1 MSQPPLSADM
11 AAFVAASQ
19 AFATDD
25 PAIAVQRQA
34 YARLCAALAPADYQG
49 LAVSDHRAGDVPLR
63 LVAPRE
69 AAADRPALLYL
80 HGGGWMLGDLDS
92 HGFLAARL
100 ARRLGLAVL
109 LVDYRLAPEHPYP
122 AALDDARQAWDW
134 LQREAGALGLDPTR
148 LAVAGDSAGGTLA
161 AALCLALRQ
170 QGRAQPR
177 AQALIYPALTA
188 RVLPSERRQATA
200 PLLSAADWRTCLDTY
215 LPLPAQRR
223 EPLALPLESTDFR
236 GLAPAFVAVAQRDP
250 LADHGRAY
258 AAALRGGGTPG
269 RLWQGAGLLHGALRA
284 RGRRAEALRE
294 ALEAFLAGELGR
306 PAPRC
311 PGKRQKKTS
320 TAGDGR
326 GSNALM
332 GLSV

>member
-1 MSQPPLSADM
+1 MKAPPLSADM
-11 AAFVAASQ
+11 AAFVTASQ
-19 AFATDD
+19 AFATQD
-25 PAIAVQRQA
+25 PDITAQRQA

-49 LAVSDHRAGDVPLR
+49 LAISDHRAGGVPLR
-63 LVAPRE
+63 LVAPPGTH
-69 AAADRPALLYL
+69 ANHPALLYL

-122 AALDDARQAWDW
+122 AALDDARRAWDW
-134 LQREAGALGLDPTR
+134 LQREAQALGLDERR

-188 RVLPSERRQATA
+188 QVLPSERHQAQA
-200 PLLSAADWRTCLDTY
+200 PLLSATDWRACLDAY
-215 LPLPAQRR
+215 LPRPEDRR
-223 EPLALPLESTDFR
+223 DPLALPLQAGDFS
-236 GLAPAFVAVAQRDP
+236 GLAPALVAVAQRDP

-258 AAALRGGGTPG
+258 AAALRAGGTPS
-269 RLWQGAGLLHGALRA
+269 RLWEGAGLLHGALRA
-284 RGRRAEALRE
+284 PGRRAEALRCV
-294 ALEAFLAGELGR
+294 LERFLGGELGL
-306 PAPRC
+306 ALAANLS
-311 PGKRQKKTS
+311 KDKKKPQPLETEEVQ
-320 TAGDGR
+320 TP
-326 GSNALM
+326 
-332 GLSV
+332 

>member
-1 MSQPPLSADM
+1 MKAPPLSADM
-11 AAFVAASQ
+11 AAFVQASQ
-19 AFATDD
+19 AFATED
-25 PAIAVQRQA
+25 PDLQAQRQA

-63 LVAPRE
+63 MVAPRE
-69 AAADRPALLYL
+69 PAADRPALLYL

-122 AALDDARQAWDW
+122 AALDDALQAWDW
-134 LQREAGALGLDPTR
+134 LQQQAPALGLDGNR
-148 LAVAGDSAGGTLA
+148 LAVAGDSAGGNLA

-188 RVLPSERRQATA
+188 RVLPSERRQAAA
-200 PLLSAADWRTCLDTY
+200 PLLSAADWRACLDVY
-215 LPLPAQRR
+215 LPRPAARG
-223 EPLALPLESTDFR
+223 EALALPLQADDFS

-258 AAALRGGGTPG
+258 AAALHAAGTPC

-294 ALEAFLAGELGR
+294 VLENFLAGELGVL
-306 PAPRC
+306 PTADLA
-311 PGKRQKKTS
+311 KDKKKPQPLETEEVQ
-320 TAGDGR
+320 TP
-326 GSNALM
+326 
-332 GLSV
+332 

>member
-1 MSQPPLSADM
+1 MKAPPLSADM
-11 AAFVAASQ
+11 AAFVTASQ
-19 AFATDD
+19 AFATQD
-25 PAIAVQRQA
+25 PDITAQRQA

-49 LAVSDHRAGDVPLR
+49 LAISDHRAGGVPLR
-63 LVAPRE
+63 LVAPPGTH
-69 AAADRPALLYL
+69 ANHPALLYL

-134 LQREAGALGLDPTR
+134 LQREAQALGLDERR

-188 RVLPSERRQATA
+188 HVLPSERHQAQA
-200 PLLSAADWRTCLDTY
+200 PLLSATDWRVCLDAY
-215 LPLPAQRR
+215 LPRPEDRR
-223 EPLALPLESTDFR
+223 DPLALPLQAGDFS
-236 GLAPAFVAVAQRDP
+236 GLAPALVAVAQRDP

-258 AAALRGGGTPG
+258 AAALRAAGNSC
-269 RLWQGAGLLHGALRA
+269 RLWEGAGLLHGALRA
-284 RGRRAEALRE
+284 QGKRAEALRC
-294 ALEAFLAGELGR
+294 ALERFLGGELGL
-306 PAPRC
+306 ALAANLS
-311 PGKRQKKTS
+311 KDKKKPQPLETEEVQ
-320 TAGDGR
+320 TP
-326 GSNALM
+326 
-332 GLSV
+332 

>member
-1 MSQPPLSADM
+1 MTAPPLSADM
-11 AAFVAASQ
+11 AAFVQASQ

-49 LAVSDHRAGDVPLR
+49 LAVSDQRAGDVPLR

-69 AAADRPALLYL
+69 PAADRPALLYL
-80 HGGGWMLGDLDS
+80 HGGGWLLGDLDS

-134 LQREAGALGLDPTR
+134 LQREAPTLGLDPTR
-148 LAVAGDSAGGTLA
+148 LAVAGDSAGGNLA

-188 RVLPSERRQATA
+188 QVLPSERRQATA
-200 PLLSAADWRTCLDTY
+200 PLLSAADWRACLDVY
-215 LPLPAQRR
+215 LPRPAQRR
-223 EPLALPLESTDFR
+223 ESLALPLEAADFG

-258 AAALRGGGTPG
+258 IAALRAGGTPG

-294 ALEAFLAGELGR
+294 ALERFLAGELGVLP
-306 PAPRC
+306 PADLA
-311 PGKRQKKTS
+311 KDKKKPQPLETEEVQ
-320 TAGDGR
+320 TP
-326 GSNALM
+326 
-332 GLSV
+332 

>member
-1 MSQPPLSADM
+1 MKAPPLSADM
-11 AAFVAASQ
+11 AAFVAVSQ
-19 AFATDD
+19 AFVTTD
-25 PAIAVQRQA
+25 PAPQAQRQA
-34 YARLCAALAPADYQG
+34 YARLCAALAPADYRG
-49 LAVSDHRAGDVPLR
+49 LAVSDHRAGAVPLR
-63 LVAPRE
+63 LVAPQE

-122 AALDDARQAWDW
+122 AALDDAQQAWEW
-134 LQREAGALGLDPTR
+134 LECEAPALGLDKSR

-170 QGRAQPR
+170 QGHTQPR

-188 RVLPSERRQATA
+188 RVLPSERRQAQA
-200 PLLSAADWRTCLDTY
+200 PLLSAADWRACLDVY
-215 LPLPAQRR
+215 LPRPAERR
-223 EPLALPLESTDFR
+223 EPLALPLQAGDFS
-236 GLAPAFVAVAQRDP
+236 GLAPALVAVAQRDP

-258 AAALRGGGTPG
+258 ATALRGGGTPC

-294 ALEAFLAGELGR
+294 ALELFLAVELDAL
-306 PAPRC
+306 PAADLA
-311 PGKRQKKTS
+311 KDKKKPQPLETEE
-320 TAGDGR
+320 
-326 GSNALM
+326 
-332 GLSV
+332 V

>member
-1 MSQPPLSADM
+1 MKAPPLSADM

-19 AFATDD
+19 AFATID
-25 PAIAVQRQA
+25 PDLRAQRQA
-34 YARLCAALAPADYQG
+34 YARLCAALAPADYRG
-49 LAVSDHRAGDVPLR
+49 LAVSDHRAGAVPLR

-69 AAADRPALLYL
+69 SAADRPALLYL

-100 ARRLGLAVL
+100 AQRLGLAVL

-122 AALDDARQAWDW
+122 AALDDACQAWDW
-134 LQREAGALGLDPTR
+134 LQQQALTLGLDPTR
-148 LAVAGDSAGGTLA
+148 LAVAGDSAGGALA

-170 QGRAQPR
+170 QRRAQPR

-188 RVLPSERRQATA
+188 RMLPSERRQAQA
-200 PLLSAADWRTCLDTY
+200 PLLSAADWRACLDVY
-215 LPLPAQRR
+215 LPHPAERR
-223 EPLALPLESTDFR
+223 EPLALPLQAGDFS
-236 GLAPAFVAVAQRDP
+236 GLAPALVAVAQRDP

-258 AAALRGGGTPG
+258 AAALRGGGTPC

-294 ALEAFLAGELGR
+294 ALERFLAGELATL
-306 PAPRC
+306 PAADLA
-311 PGKRQKKTS
+311 KDKKKPQPLETEEVQ
-320 TAGDGR
+320 TP
-326 GSNALM
+326 
-332 GLSV
+332 

>member
-19 AFATDD
+19 AFATAD
-25 PAIAVQRQA
+25 PDIQAQRQA
-34 YARLCAALAPADYQG
+34 YTRLCAALAPADYQG

-69 AAADRPALLYL
+69 STADRPALLYL

-122 AALDDARQAWDW
+122 AALNDARQAWDW
-134 LQREAGALGLDPTR
+134 LQQHAPTLGLDPTR
-148 LAVAGDSAGGTLA
+148 LAVAGDSAGGNLA

-188 RVLPSERRQATA
+188 RVLSSERRQVAA
-200 PLLSAADWRTCLDTY
+200 PLLSAADWRACLDVY
-215 LPLPAQRR
+215 LPRPAQRR
-223 EPLALPLESTDFR
+223 ESRALPLEAADFG

-258 AAALRGGGTPG
+258 IAALRADGTPG
-269 RLWQGAGLLHGALRA
+269 RLWQGAGLLHGVLRA

-294 ALEAFLAGELGR
+294 ALERFLAGELG
-306 PAPRC
+306 ALPRADLA
-311 PGKRQKKTS
+311 KDKKKPQPLETEEVQ
-320 TAGDGR
+320 TP
-326 GSNALM
+326 
-332 GLSV
+332 